1 MTMPQREIV
10 AQIYEDFQAG
20 DIPAVITR
28 FHPQI
33 DWEHSSQDHGIPWI
47 VPGRGLEVV
56 GKFFAAVGREFEFS
70 HFEVLSLLEDGAT
83 VVALLRIEATIRS
96 TGKKIEDHEAHVF
109 TFDADRK
116 VVAYRHVLDTYQ
128 HRWASRPD

>member
-1 MTMPQREIV
+1 MPLKEIV
-10 AQIYEDFQAG
+10 AQIYREFQAG
-20 DIPAVITR
+20 DVPAIVAR

-33 DWEHSSQDHGIPWI
+33 DWEHSSLDHGIPWI

-56 GKFFAAVGREFEFS
+56 GRFFAEVGREFDFS
-70 HFEVLSLLEDGAT
+70 HFEVLSLLEQDNQ

-96 TGKKIEDHEAHVF
+96 TGKKIRDHEAHVF

-116 VVAYRHVLDTYQ
+116 
-128 HRWASRPD
+128 